1 MSFFSR
7 QLSARYFGAVA
18 KNQTGEKMDHDF
30 EILRT
35 REDVINR
42 IFDMVGIV
50 RTDAQSYLNRDE
62 CVQLLAAI
70 RELKK
75 K

>member
-1 MSFFSR
+1 
-7 QLSARYFGAVA
+7 
-18 KNQTGEKMDHDF
+18 MDHDF